1 MKTKLIVISIV
12 SAAILL
18 VGASRIS
25 KTAQPKKTDSHIVSK
40 GTIGGF
46 AAEDK

>member
-1 MKTKLIVISIV
+1 MKTKLIVIGII
-12 SAAILL
+12 SAGILL
-18 VGASRIS
+18 VGASRINKSAQS
-25 KTAQPKKTDSHIVSK
+25 KKADSHIVSR